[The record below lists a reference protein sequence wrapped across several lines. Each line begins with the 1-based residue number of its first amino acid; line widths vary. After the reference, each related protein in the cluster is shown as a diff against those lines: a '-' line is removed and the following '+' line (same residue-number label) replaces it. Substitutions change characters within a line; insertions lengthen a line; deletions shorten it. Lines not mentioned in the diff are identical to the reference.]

1 MNWTTLQLRKGLT
14 TLIVLDA
21 LEEGA
26 CYAYGLRC
34 AVHERTH
41 GLFLFSEGALYPL
54 LHTLR
59 MRDLASVQPR
69 KVHGRVRLYYALTA
83 KGQRALDEFRREW
96 VVLQSAMSQVL
107 RPASAGRRR

>member
-21 LEEGA
+21 LEEDA
-26 CYAYGLRC
+26 WYAYSLRR

-41 GLFLFSEGALYPL
+41 GLFRFSAGALYPL

-59 MRDLASVQPR
+59 MRGLVRVQR
-69 KVHGRVRLYYALTA
+69 RRAHGRLRLYYTLTTQGRLALN
-83 KGQRALDEFRREW
+83 EFRREW
-96 VVLQSAMSQVL
+96 HVLQSAMAQVL
-107 RPASAGRRR
+107 RPATPRP

>member
-26 CYAYGLRC
+26 WYAYGLRR
-34 AVHERTH
+34 AVHERTR
-41 GLFLFSEGALYPL
+41 GLFQFSEGALYPL

-59 MRDLASVQPR
+59 ARGLVSVRPR

-83 KGQRALDEFRREW
+83 KGQQSLDEFRREW
-96 VVLQSAMSQVL
+96 SVLQNAMTQVL
-107 RPASAGRRR
+107 RPASAGHRR